1 MRKFVGTFY
10 LGLVHIWFL
19 EIRYVKGSAKAKA
32 PQELE
37 LQLRWSFCSAQLSP
51 SLAIACPTG
60 QDANQQK
67 VDIGPCPKVHSDT
80 ILKQFKEAL
89 DQIPR
94 DPRIGIYKQEH
105 ENHIYGFVDDC
116 DRRIKMAQ
124 RKLEKTPEENR
135 KTVDLVSGYLDG
147 VKTVVLSGFL

>member
-1 MRKFVGTFY
+1 
-10 LGLVHIWFL
+10 LL
-19 EIRYVKGSAKAKA
+19 
-32 PQELE
+32 
-37 LQLRWSFCSAQLSP
+37 CSALT
-51 SLAIACPTG
+51 CTNG

-89 DQIPR
+89 EQVPR

-147 VKTVVLSGFL
+147 IKTVVLSGFL

>member
-1 MRKFVGTFY
+1 MCYRTRRLIK
-10 LGLVHIWFL
+10 
-19 EIRYVKGSAKAKA
+19 
-32 PQELE
+32 
-37 LQLRWSFCSAQLSP
+37 
-51 SLAIACPTG
+51 
-60 QDANQQK
+60 QK
-67 VDIGPCPKVHSDT
+67 VDIGPCPKVHSDS

-89 DQIPR
+89 EQVPR

-135 KTVDLVSGYLDG
+135 KTVDLVSLSLTKS
-147 VKTVVLSGFL
+147 KTVGSSDNTISEKDLRGT

>member
-1 MRKFVGTFY
+1 M
-10 LGLVHIWFL
+10 
-19 EIRYVKGSAKAKA
+19 
-32 PQELE
+32 
-37 LQLRWSFCSAQLSP
+37 
-51 SLAIACPTG
+51 
-60 QDANQQK
+60 
-67 VDIGPCPKVHSDT
+67 DIGPCPKVHSDS

-89 DQIPR
+89 EQVPR

-135 KTVDLVSGYLDG
+135 KTVDLVSLSMTG
-147 VKTVVLSGFL
+147 VRDCCSLG

>member
-1 MRKFVGTFY
+1 MFY
-10 LGLVHIWFL
+10 
-19 EIRYVKGSAKAKA
+19 RTRDKKAN
-32 PQELE
+32 E
-37 LQLRWSFCSAQLSP
+37 
-51 SLAIACPTG
+51 
-60 QDANQQK
+60 QK
-67 VDIGPCPKVHSDT
+67 VDIGPCPKVHSDA

-89 DQIPR
+89 EQVPR

-135 KTVDLVSGYLDG
+135 KTVDLVSLSLTKS
-147 VKTVVLSGFL
+147 KTVVPSDNMIPERELRWT